1 MIEIP
6 TYTDIEQAHQR
17 ITKYIHQTPVLTSR
31 LVNERAGCEL
41 FFKAEHL
48 QRIGAFKIRGAT
60 NAILQLTDH
69 QQANGVAT
77 HSSGNH
83 AQAVAA
89 SAASFG
95 IEAHIVMPEN
105 APQVKVNAVRD
116 YGAKIYRCPSTQ
128 ADREA
133 KLEEVVQQTG
143 ATFIPPYDHPHIIAG
158 QGTASLELLQ
168 NQPDLDILM
177 APIGGGGLISG
188 TGIVGS
194 QWNKKVIGA
203 EPKNA
208 DDAYRSFQSGTLQP
222 VVNPNTVADGL
233 RTSLSELTFTC
244 IQQHL
249 EQIITVSEAS
259 IIETMRFFWE
269 RTKQIIEPSSAVPL
283 AAIFENQSVFT
294 DQKVGIILSG
304 GNIDLDQLPWQA

>member
-1 MIEIP
+1 MIDLP
-6 TYTDIEQAHQR
+6 TYSDVEKAHKR
-17 ITKYIHQTPVLTSR
+17 IGSYIHHTPVLTSR
-31 LVNERAGCEL
+31 LINERAGCEL

-48 QRIGAFKIRGAT
+48 QRIGAFKYRGAT
-60 NAILQLTDH
+60 NAILRLNETQKSK
-69 QQANGVAT
+69 GVAT

-95 IEAHIVMPEN
+95 IDAHIVMPEN

-116 YGAKIYRCPSTQ
+116 YGATIYRCPPTQ

-133 KLEEVVQQTG
+133 KLEQVVAQTG
-143 ATFIPPYDHPHIIAG
+143 AAFIPPYDHPHIIAG
-158 QGTASLELLQ
+158 QGTASLELIQ
-168 NQPDLDILM
+168 EHPDIDILM

-188 TGIVGS
+188 TGIVGT

-208 DDAYRSFQSGTLQP
+208 DDANRSFQSGTLQP

-233 RTSLSELTFTC
+233 RTSLSELTFAC

-283 AAIFENQSVFT
+283 AAVLDNPGIFAG
-294 DQKVGIILSG
+294 QKVGMVLSG
-304 GNIDLDQLPWQA
+304 GNVDLDQLPWQ